1 MSKCRK
7 FYIDLETSK
16 PLDPFS
22 IKSVDMLNKKCTCE
36 KGVFSSRS
44 VQDWYG
50 TLHCHYCNKITKRYI
65 TVSEYREKQINKI
78 LYE

>member
-1 MSKCRK
+1 
-7 FYIDLETSK
+7 
-16 PLDPFS
+16 
-22 IKSVDMLNKKCTCE
+22 MLNKKCTCE

-44 VQDWYG
+44 AQDWYG

-78 LYE
+78 LDE